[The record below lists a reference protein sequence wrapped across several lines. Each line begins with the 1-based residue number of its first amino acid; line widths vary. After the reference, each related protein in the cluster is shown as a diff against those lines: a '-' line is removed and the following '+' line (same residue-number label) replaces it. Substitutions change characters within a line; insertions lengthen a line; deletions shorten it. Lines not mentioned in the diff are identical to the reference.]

1 MLFDYY
7 IIQDSSKG
15 KTVVLLLIT
24 VIIFLL
30 TLIHERLLLNSRIQS
45 IPLRISVTGTRGKSS
60 VARLLAS
67 ILREDGWKVL
77 AKTTGSEARLILTDG
92 EEIPLSRR
100 GIPSILEQK
109 KLIKFAKNVNA
120 DCVVSEIMSIHPE
133 NHFVESQQILKPNIV
148 IVTNIRRDHID
159 AMGKT
164 EDEIASVLSLDIPEK
179 ARVYIPEK
187 ENRQIFQTAVHNG
200 KGELIIVPE
209 GISSPLQQLAPELK
223 RTEFSDNLDI
233 VVSLAK
239 HLNIDQRVIY
249 NGIRNTKHDIGT
261 FKIWEYCA
269 RETQKT
275 CYLVNGFAAN
285 DPESTKRL
293 ISKTKEVLPSASD
306 KLTGLLSLRPDRG
319 DRTVQWINA
328 LQDRSFDCFSRI
340 YVTGTHSK
348 IIKRKLK
355 FAYILKYKP
364 PEKMTDMIVTDLED
378 QAVIF
383 GFGNLV
389 GMGRRLV
396 DCWNTIGEAYGI

>member
-1 MLFDYY
+1 MLFHCY
-7 IIQDSSKG
+7 IIQNNPKG
-15 KTVVLLLIT
+15 KTVGLLLIA

-30 TLIHERLLLNSRIQS
+30 YLIHERLLLNSRIES
-45 IPLRISVTGTRGKSS
+45 IPLRICVTGTRGKSS
-60 VARLLAS
+60 VGRLLAS

-77 AKTTGSEARLILTDG
+77 AKTTGSQARLILADG

-109 KLIKFAKNVNA
+109 KLIKIAKNVNA

-148 IVTNIRRDHID
+148 IVTNVRCDHID

-187 ENRQIFQTAVHNG
+187 ENRQIFQTVVHNG
-200 KGELIIVPE
+200 DGELIIVPE

-223 RTEFSDNLDI
+223 KTEFSDNIDI
-233 VVSLAK
+233 VYTLAK
-239 HLNIDQRVIY
+239 HLNIDQMVTIE
-249 NGIRNTKHDIGT
+249 GIRNTKHDIGT
-261 FKIWEYCA
+261 FKIWKYCIQD
-269 RETQKT
+269 TQKT
-275 CYLVNGFAAN
+275 CYLINGFAAN
-285 DPESTKRL
+285 DPESTMRL
-293 ISKTKEVLPSASD
+293 ISKTEEILPSASD

-319 DRTVQWINA
+319 DRTLQWINA
-328 LQDRSFDCFSRI
+328 LQDRPFDCFSRI
-340 YVTGTHSK
+340 YVTGVHSK
-348 IIKRKLK
+348 IMKRKLK
-355 FAYILKYKP
+355 FTHILKNGP
-364 PEKMTDMIVTDLED
+364 PEKMTELIVTDLED

-389 GMGRRLV
+389 GMGRRLI

>member
-1 MLFDYY
+1 M
-7 IIQDSSKG
+7 
-15 KTVVLLLIT
+15 VLLFIT

-30 TLIHERLLLNSRIQS
+30 YLIHERLLLNRRIQS
-45 IPLRISVTGTRGKSS
+45 IPLRIGVTGTRGKSS
-60 VARLLAS
+60 VCRLLAS

-77 AKTTGSEARLILTDG
+77 AKTTGSEARLILSDG
-92 EEIPLSRR
+92 EEVPVSRR

-109 KLIKFAKNVNA
+109 KLMKIAKNVNT
-120 DCVVSEIMSIHPE
+120 DCLVSEIMSIHPE

-148 IVTNIRRDHID
+148 IVTNVRRDHID

-187 ENRQIFQTAVHNG
+187 ENRQIFQTAVHNRE
-200 KGELIIVPE
+200 GELIRVQE

-223 RTEFSDNLDI
+223 KTEFFDNIDI
-233 VVSLAK
+233 VYTLAK
-239 HLNIDQRVIY
+239 HLNIDQRAISD
-249 NGIRNTKHDIGT
+249 GIRNTKHDIGT
-261 FKIWEYCA
+261 FKIWKYCA
-269 RETQKT
+269 QDTQKI

-285 DPESTKRL
+285 DPESTMRL
-293 ISKTKEVLPSASD
+293 IAKTEEILPSASD
-306 KLTGLLSLRPDRG
+306 KLTGFLSLRPDRG

-328 LQDRSFDCFSRI
+328 LQDSMFDCFSRI
-340 YVTGTHSK
+340 YVTGVHSK

-355 FAYILKYKP
+355 FVNILKNKP
-364 PEKMTDMIVTDLED
+364 PEKMTNMIVTDLED
-378 QAVIF
+378 QSVIF

-389 GMGRRLV
+389 GTGRRLV